1 MKKIN
6 YEKKT
11 NFFKRLFIK
20 VCRIL
25 GFEIIDQAQFRS
37 PTLEKDLN
45 EMLSIPGKKSITL
58 PLGEIKIKKK
68 INSFKIILRTCTS
81 ELIMDQNKRRLFD
94 FDANTL

>member
-6 YEKKT
+6 YANKT

-37 PTLEKDLN
+37 PTLEKDLD

-58 PLGEIKIKKK
+58 PLGEIKIKRK
-68 INSFKIILRTCTS
+68 
-81 ELIMDQNKRRLFD
+81 LIHSKLF
-94 FDANTL
+94 